1 MKDRAPGGAEKYAGI
16 IRAGRKKKGLNQQQ
30 LAERIGVS
38 RNTVAGWETGHSR
51 PDLETLPRLCDSLG
65 MSMNVF
71 FGREEGVTGVERK
84 MLDIFR
90 ALEENDRQ
98 VMMWQMEALLAQR
111 ALSRAGGAAEQKK
124 GTGPRIRESGA
135 AGSGRMGRR
144 SRKPEPTP
152 RGEALRRKALQL
164 YRSDLSAAAGFS
176 GTLEAE
182 RGEKVWIFADERTDK
197 ADEII
202 AVNGHSM
209 EPTYYDG
216 DLVLVQ
222 HTETLRPGEIGV
234 FVVDGEGYIKEY
246 QPDGLYSHNEAY
258 APMIFQDGNEVRCI
272 GRVLGRI
279 DDEQWPTEAQIE
291 MLEEMR
297 L

>member
-71 FGREEGVTGVERK
+71 FGREESVTGPERK

-98 VMMWQMEALLAQR
+98 VMLWQMEALLAQR
-111 ALSRAGGAAEQKK
+111 ALLRAGGAAKQKK
-124 GTGPRIRESGA
+124 AGRPRIHESGA
-135 AGSGRMGRR
+135 AGSGPAGRR
-144 SRKPEPTP
+144 SRRTETAAQ
-152 RGEALRRKALQL
+152 GEELRRKALQL

-182 RGEKVWIFADERTDK
+182 RGEKVWIFADERTDR

-258 APMIFQDGNEVRCI
+258 APMIFQDGSEVRCI

>member
-65 MSMNVF
+65 MSMNDF
-71 FGREEGVTGVERK
+71 FGREEGVTGAERK

-98 VMMWQMEALLAQR
+98 VMLWQMEALLAQR
-111 ALSRAGGAAEQKK
+111 ALLRAGGAAKQKK
-124 GTGPRIRESGA
+124 AGRPRIHESGA
-135 AGSGRMGRR
+135 AGRR
-144 SRKPEPTP
+144 SRRTETAA
-152 RGEALRRKALQL
+152 RGEELRRKALQL

-182 RGEKVWIFADERTDK
+182 RGEKVWIFADERTGK

-279 DDEQWPTEAQIE
+279 DDEQWPTEAKIE